1 MIIFIENLIYYFD
14 YGNILLFDTKFY
26 YLSYYKLKKILQY
39 SKILEIK
46 NPENI
51 NELNIIVDDYFEI
64 IVLNIIESQ
73 YYVGCL
79 INLLINNWNNYKFK
93 YLLNKY
99 NDYINFLDKKNI
111 SNNEYLIYFIY
122 IVKNINT
129 IKFSNS
135 F

>member
-111 SNNEYLIYFIY
+111 FNNEYLIYFIY